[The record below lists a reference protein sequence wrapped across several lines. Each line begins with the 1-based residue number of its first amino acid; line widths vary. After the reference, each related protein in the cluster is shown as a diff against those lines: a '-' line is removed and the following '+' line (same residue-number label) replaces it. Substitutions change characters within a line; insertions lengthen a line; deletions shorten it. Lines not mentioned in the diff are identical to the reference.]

1 MSEHKQALKDLVD
14 ALDRVMPTLDS
25 LASFAFVHGIKYP
38 PEVISI
44 EKELKAAR
52 DLLKKD
58 SENNG

>member
-1 MSEHKQALKDLVD
+1 MGEYKQALKDLVD

-25 LASFAFVHGIKYP
+25 LALLASLRGIKYP

-52 DLLKKD
+52 DLLNKD
-58 SENNG
+58 SEDNG